1 MNSYIFREQRL
12 IKKKRSM
19 WSADL
24 NESNGRAKRQK
35 KSSENKRKLEIEENS
50 RDKKYKMCKIDELM
64 SDNEE
69 IIINRPCETKLNNG
83 EINIDKKEIL
93 INKELDTTLKTE
105 KLEIIINKK
114 ESEKEIMDVEEVS
127 SDLLEIRRNT
137 LESNIIN
144 KSLVRTPNSPLKEAS
159 LLYKSPNKQ
168 KKQAS
173 LTSFFKQ

>member
-1 MNSYIFREQRL
+1 
-12 IKKKRSM
+12 M

-69 IIINRPCETKLNNG
+69 IIINRPSDSKINNEEIIINKPCETKLNNG